1 MVGGTGWDDCALR
14 SLQEGEAGGS
24 RGLMAKLNMVTDQ
37 QWVPLL
43 LHIAFRRLCIRR
55 AFSLLSL
62 LSPPRC
68 IYV

>member
-1 MVGGTGWDDCALR
+1 
-14 SLQEGEAGGS
+14 
-24 RGLMAKLNMVTDQ
+24 MAKLNMVTDQ

-43 LHIAFRRLCIRR
+43 LHIAFRRLCRRR
-55 AFSLLSL
+55 AFSLLSLLALLSL